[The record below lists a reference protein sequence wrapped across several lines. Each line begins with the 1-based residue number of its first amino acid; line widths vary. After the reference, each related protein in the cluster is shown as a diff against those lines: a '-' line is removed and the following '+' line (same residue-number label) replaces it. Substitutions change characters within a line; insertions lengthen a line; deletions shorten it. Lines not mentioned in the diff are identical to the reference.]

1 MEGIFILLPQTVL
14 FLATAEQTLDLQTD
28 FKSIWRIFFPL
39 TMQDMMFFK
48 SFLQNAA
55 IFNLIAYNKY
65 NNETKQKAFI
75 QVMMSLLKLYNTH
88 LIATTERLL
97 IQI

>member
-1 MEGIFILLPQTVL
+1 MWSSKMSFVL
-14 FLATAEQTLDLQTD
+14 FFL
-28 FKSIWRIFFPL
+28 
-39 TMQDMMFFK
+39 
-48 SFLQNAA
+48 LQNAA